1 MMERNEGSMKGD
13 DGDDENDDDDDGDAT
28 RCNNGD
34 VGTAEGIREETH
46 RSTFAISGC
55 SPVSAD
61 I

>member
-1 MMERNEGSMKGD
+1 MMERKEGSMKG
-13 DGDDENDDDDDGDAT
+13 GDDDDDDNNDGGDAT
-28 RCNNGD
+28 RWKRRYR
-34 VGTAEGIREETH
+34 EQQRRIREETH